1 MAGSIYCINHY
12 LSFGVDL
19 QFSGKFWK
27 AWSGIK
33 TTFIHGER
41 LECRFEEREQC
52 PRPLGK
58 SIWSLKF
65 Q

>member
-52 PRPLGK
+52 PRPLG
-58 SIWSLKF
+58 
-65 Q
+65 